1 MKEKVIAIFDI
12 GKTNKKLLVFDYN
25 LKLISEEET
34 RFPEELDDDG
44 FECDNI
50 EMIEEWLKESLNNL
64 ANSDKFDLNAVN
76 FATYGA
82 TIAYLDED
90 GKRLTPVYNYLKPID
105 DNIPER
111 IYKRYGGQDEF
122 CRRTASPALGMLN
135 SGMQIMWLRKTKPQL
150 FSKVRNILHLPQYS
164 SYLITGKICSEH
176 TSIGCHTG
184 LWDFDQMRYH
194 PWVKDHCIELPEP
207 IPVGTV
213 SEMTIGGKHIKVGIG
228 IHDSSASLAPYFTGN
243 RGKFLLIS
251 TGTWCINMN
260 PFNPEKLTVDQLDR
274 DCLCYLSVTRQP
286 VKSSRIF
293 LGNMHENGVKML
305 NEHFRT
311 TDDFFRNV
319 KFDQDLLD
327 MLAKRY
333 SGDRRAFFT
342 SGPGSR
348 EFRERIDLFDFKSFD
363 EAYHQLMRELT
374 ELAIESIKLILPA
387 GDDTEN
393 LYITGGFARNKIFLK
408 LMARAFANKTVYTSE
423 INNATALGAAL
434 AIMNSVASVPAD
446 LNLGLTEC
454 SAD

>member
-1 MKEKVIAIFDI
+1 
-12 GKTNKKLLVFDYN
+12 
-25 LKLISEEET
+25 
-34 RFPEELDDDG
+34 
-44 FECDNI
+44 
-50 EMIEEWLKESLNNL
+50 
-64 ANSDKFDLNAVN
+64 
-76 FATYGA
+76 
-82 TIAYLDED
+82 
-90 GKRLTPVYNYLKPID
+90 
-105 DNIPER
+105 
-111 IYKRYGGQDEF
+111 
-122 CRRTASPALGMLN
+122 
-135 SGMQIMWLRKTKPQL
+135 
-150 FSKVRNILHLPQYS
+150 
-164 SYLITGKICSEH
+164 
-176 TSIGCHTG
+176 
-184 LWDFDQMRYH
+184 
-194 PWVKDHCIELPEP
+194 
-207 IPVGTV
+207 
-213 SEMTIGGKHIKVGIG
+213 
-228 IHDSSASLAPYFTGN
+228 
-243 RGKFLLIS
+243 
-251 TGTWCINMN
+251 
-260 PFNPEKLTVDQLDR
+260 
-274 DCLCYLSVTRQP
+274 
-286 VKSSRIF
+286 
-293 LGNMHENGVKML
+293 VKML